1 MKKLSYIIL
10 FTLIISFFNSTQF
23 STTITAESS
32 RKEESNINQVQIKAP
47 VALLMEF
54 STGQMIYSKNINERK
69 YPASMTKM
77 MGLFLIL
84 EKIKD
89 GTIKYDDIVIVS
101 ENASS
106 MGGSQVFLEPGEQIT
121 VNDLFKAICIASAND
136 AIVALG
142 EHTYG
147 SEPNFISEMNSMAKK
162 LGMNDTNFMNA
173 TGFHNPNHYTTA
185 NDMAILALALLT
197 NHKDDVLKYTSM
209 YESYIRENTE
219 KPFWLVNTNKLVRF
233 YEGMDG
239 LKTGYTSDSGF
250 NLTATAERNGLRF
263 ISVVMD
269 AETSSSR
276 NADTTNLMNYGFN
289 NYKVVTLYKKGETIS
304 NYTFHNAKT
313 KNTPIIAKEDITYV
327 TKKNEQPT
335 TMNVTLDL
343 TSQEA
348 PINTENKI
356 GRVIITNPNT
366 GWQTFFDVYSKN
378 NVEKIKFKDIFINY
392 WKELLN

>member
-1 MKKLSYIIL
+1 MKKNIL
-10 FTLIISFFNSTQF
+10 LTLFALIISTFNIFF
-23 STTITAESS
+23 STSNKIIATEENSS
-32 RKEESNINQVQIKAP
+32 NPPISINAP
-47 VALLMEF
+47 IGLLMEF
-54 STGQMIYSKNINERK
+54 STGQIIYRKNINERK

-77 MGLFLIL
+77 MGLFIIL
-84 EKIKD
+84 EKIRD
-89 GTIKYDDIVIVS
+89 HSISYDDIVTVS
-101 ENASS
+101 DNAAS

-142 EHTYG
+142 EHTFG
-147 SEPNFISEMNSMAKK
+147 SEQTFINKMNETAKR
-162 LGMNDTNFMNA
+162 LGMNDTNFVNP
-173 TGFHNPNHYTTA
+173 TGFHDPNHYTTA
-185 NDMAILALALLT
+185 NDMATLALALLT
-197 NHKDDVLKYTSM
+197 NFQEDVLKYTSM
-209 YESYIRENTE
+209 YEGYIRESSE

-250 NLTATAERNGLRF
+250 NLTATAQRNGLRF
-263 ISVVMD
+263 ITVVMD

-304 NYTFHNAKT
+304 NYSFHNAKT
-313 KNTPIIAKEDITYV
+313 ENTPIIAKEDITYV

-335 TMNVTLDL
+335 TMNVTVEI
-343 TSQEA
+343 TQEEA
-348 PINTENKI
+348 PINPEDKI

-366 GWQTFFDVYSKN
+366 GWQTFFDIYSKN
-378 NVEKIKFKDIFINY
+378 NVEKLKFKDIFMNY
-392 WKELLN
+392 WKALIN

>member
-1 MKKLSYIIL
+1 MKKINIL
-10 FTLIISFFNSTQF
+10 IVFTLIFSFFNL
-23 STTITAESS
+23 ILKPNKINAE
-32 RKEESNINQVQIKAP
+32 EENTNQLQIKAP
-47 VALLMEF
+47 IGLLMEF
-54 STGQMIYSKNINERK
+54 STGQIIYSKNINERK

-77 MGLFLIL
+77 MGLYLIL
-84 EKIKD
+84 EKIND
-89 GTIKYDDIVIVS
+89 GSIKYEDIVTVS
-101 ENASS
+101 PNAAS

-121 VNDLFKAICIASAND
+121 IHDLFKAICIASAND

-142 EHTYG
+142 EHIYG
-147 SEPNFISEMNSMAKK
+147 NEENFINEMNHMAKR
-162 LGMNDTNFMNA
+162 LGMNDTNFVNA
-173 TGFHNPNHYTTA
+173 TGFHDPNHYTTA
-185 NDMAILALALLT
+185 NDMAILALAILT
-197 NHKDDVLKYTSM
+197 NYKNDILKYTSM

-263 ISVVMD
+263 ITVVMD

-304 NYTFHNAKT
+304 NYTFYNAKT
-313 KNTPIIAKEDITYV
+313 GNTPIIAKEDITYV
-327 TKKNEQPT
+327 TKKNEEPT

-343 TSQEA
+343 ISQEA
-348 PINTENKI
+348 PINTEDKI

-378 NVEKIKFKDIFINY
+378 NVEKLKFKDILINY
-392 WKELLN
+392 WKALIN

>member
-1 MKKLSYIIL
+1 MKKTKYFII
-10 FTLIISFFNSTQF
+10 FSIIVSMFSIFISSHKIANAVNNEKPNNSQ
-23 STTITAESS
+23 IQ
-32 RKEESNINQVQIKAP
+32 INAP
-47 VALLMEF
+47 IGLLMEF
-54 STGQMIYSKNINERK
+54 STGQIVYSKNINERK

-77 MGLFLIL
+77 MGLFIIL
-84 EKIKD
+84 EKIED
-89 GTIKYDDIVIVS
+89 GSISYDDIVVVS
-101 ENASS
+101 PNASS

-142 EHTYG
+142 EHAYG
-147 SEPNFISEMNSMAKK
+147 TEDNFISEMNSIAKK
-162 LGMNDTNFMNA
+162 LGMNDTNFVNA
-173 TGFHNPNHYTTA
+173 TGFHDPNHYTTA

-197 NHKDDVLKYTSM
+197 NYKDDVLKYTSM
-209 YESYIRENTE
+209 YEGYIRENTE

-263 ISVVMD
+263 ITVVMD

-313 KNTPIIAKEDITYV
+313 ENTPIIAKEDITYV
-327 TKKNEQPT
+327 TKKNEEPT
-335 TMNVTLDL
+335 TMNVTVEI

-366 GWQTFFDVYSKN
+366 GWQTFFDVYAKN
-378 NVEKIKFKDIFINY
+378 NVEKLKFKDIFINY
-392 WKELLN
+392 WKALVN

>member
-1 MKKLSYIIL
+1 MNKTKYLIIL
-10 FTLIISFFNSTQF
+10 SLILSSFCIFTPKTKVAAEENS
-23 STTITAESS
+23 
-32 RKEESNINQVQIKAP
+32 SNNTPIEINAP
-47 VALLMEF
+47 IGLLMEF
-54 STGQMIYSKNINERK
+54 STGQIIYSKNINERK

-77 MGLFLIL
+77 MGLYLIL

-89 GTIKYDDIVIVS
+89 GTIKYEDIVTVS
-101 ENASS
+101 PNAAS

-147 SEPNFISEMNSMAKK
+147 SETNFINEMNLMAKK
-162 LGMNDTNFMNA
+162 LGMNDTNFINP
-173 TGFHNPNHYTTA
+173 TGFHDPNHYTTA

-197 NHKDDVLKYTSM
+197 NYEEDVLKYTSM
-209 YESYIRENTE
+209 YEGYIRENTE

-263 ISVVMD
+263 ITVVMD

-304 NYTFHNAKT
+304 TYTFHNAKT
-313 KNTPIIAKEDITYV
+313 ENTPIIAKEDITYV

-343 TSQEA
+343 TSKEA

-366 GWQTFFDVYSKN
+366 GWQTFFDIYSKN
-378 NVEKIKFKDIFINY
+378 NVEKLKFKDILINY
-392 WKELLN
+392 WKALIN

>member
-1 MKKLSYIIL
+1 MKKI
-10 FTLIISFFNSTQF
+10 FTIGLIITFIVCLIFCPSKSTIIKADENNK
-23 STTITAESS
+23 SDNNA
-32 RKEESNINQVQIKAP
+32 QVEIKAP
-47 VALLMEF
+47 VGLLMEF
-54 STGQMIYSKNINERK
+54 STGEIIYSKNINERK

-77 MGLFLIL
+77 MGLYIIL
-84 EKIKD
+84 KKIEE

-101 ENASS
+101 PNAAS

-121 VNDLFKAICIASAND
+121 VNDLFKAICISSAND

-147 SEPNFISEMNSMAKK
+147 TESNFINEMNKMAKR
-162 LGMNDTNFMNA
+162 LGMNDTNFVNA
-173 TGFHNPNHYTTA
+173 TGFHDENHYTTA
-185 NDMAILALALLT
+185 HDMAILALSLLT
-197 NHKDDVLKYTSM
+197 SYQEDILKYTSM
-209 YESYIRENTE
+209 YESYIRENTK
-219 KPFWLVNTNKLVRF
+219 KPFWLVNTNKLIRF
-233 YEGMDG
+233 YSGMDG

-263 ISVVMD
+263 ITVIMD

-313 KNTPIIAKEDITYV
+313 ENTPIIAKEDITYV
-327 TKKNEQPT
+327 TKKNEEPT
-335 TMNVTLDL
+335 TMNVTVEI
-343 TSQEA
+343 TAKEA
-348 PINTENKI
+348 PINTEEKI

-366 GWQTFFDVYSKN
+366 GWQTFFNVYSKSN
-378 NVEKIKFKDIFINY
+378 IKKLKFKDIFMNY
-392 WKELLN
+392 WRALIN

>member
-1 MKKLSYIIL
+1 MKKFKFLIMLS
-10 FTLIISFFNSTQF
+10 LIISAISLILPQN
-23 STTITAESS
+23 
-32 RKEESNINQVQIKAP
+32 NINAQNNEETKNNMPIEINAP
-47 VALLMEF
+47 IGLLMEY
-54 STGQMIYSKNINERK
+54 STGQIIYSKNINERK

-77 MGLFLIL
+77 MGIYIIL
-84 EKIKD
+84 EKITD
-89 GTIKYDDIVIVS
+89 GTIKYDDVVTVS
-101 ENASS
+101 PNASS

-121 VNDLFKAICIASAND
+121 VNDLFKSICIASAND

-147 SEPNFISEMNSMAKK
+147 SESNFISEMNSMAKK
-162 LGMNDTNFMNA
+162 LGMNDTNFVNA
-173 TGFHNPNHYTTA
+173 TGFHDPNHYTTA

-197 NHKDDVLKYTSM
+197 KYKVDVLKYTSM
-209 YESYIRENTE
+209 YEGYIRENTE

-263 ISVVMD
+263 ITVVMD

-289 NYKVVTLYKKGETIS
+289 NYKVVTLYKKGETIA
-304 NYTFHNAKT
+304 NHTFANAKT
-313 KNTPIIAKEDITYV
+313 ENTPIIAKEDITYV
-327 TKKNEQPT
+327 TKKNEQPS
-335 TMNVTLDL
+335 TMNVTVEI

-348 PINTENKI
+348 PINTKDKI

-378 NVEKIKFKDIFINY
+378 NVERLKFKDIFINY
-392 WKELLN
+392 WKALIN

>member
-1 MKKLSYIIL
+1 MKKMNIL
-10 FTLIISFFNSTQF
+10 ILLTFLFSFFIYSLTINKSKVLAQQSNSENKLQ
-23 STTITAESS
+23 
-32 RKEESNINQVQIKAP
+32 INAP
-47 VALLMEF
+47 VGLLMEF
-54 STGQMIYSKNINERK
+54 STGQIIYSKNINEKK

-84 EKIKD
+84 EKIYAKE
-89 GTIKYDDIVIVS
+89 INYNDIVTVS
-101 ENASS
+101 DNASS
-106 MGGSQVFLEPGEQIT
+106 MGGSQIFLEPGEQIT

-142 EHTYG
+142 EHAYG
-147 SEPNFISEMNSMAKK
+147 SETNFIKEMNNMAKK
-162 LGMNDTNFMNA
+162 LGMNNTNFVNA
-173 TGFHNPNHYTTA
+173 TGFHDPNHYTTA
-185 NDMAILALALLT
+185 NDTATLALALLT
-197 NHKDDVLKYTSM
+197 NYKEDRLKYTSI

-263 ISVVMD
+263 ITVVMD

-289 NYKVVTLYKKGETIS
+289 NYKVVTLYKKGETIA
-304 NYTFHNAKT
+304 NHTFHNAKT
-313 KNTPIIAKEDITYV
+313 ENTPIIAKEDVTYV
-327 TKKNEQPT
+327 TKKNEEPT
-335 TMNVTLDL
+335 TMNVTVEIEKE
-343 TSQEA
+343 EA
-348 PINTENKI
+348 PINTEEKI

-378 NVEKIKFKDIFINY
+378 NIEKLKFKDILINY
-392 WKELLN
+392 WKALIN